1 MRRIACLVSLIG
13 LLALGGCGVVYRMDV
28 RQGNL
33 IDQDMVDQLKPGMTK
48 RQVELVM
55 GTPQLASPFEQDRWD
70 YLTSTQKRR
79 ADAEIKTL
87 SLYFQSGTLERIEG
101 DWQPEAEDDLLRASQ
116 ELQKNVPEDNV
127 RRIPGQGG

>member
-1 MRRIACLVSLIG
+1 MLRMFC
-13 LLALGGCGVVYRMDV
+13 LALLVLGLGACGVVYRMDV

-33 IDQDMVDQLKPGMTK
+33 VDQDMVDQLKPGMTK

-70 YLTSTQKRR
+70 YLTSTRQRR
-79 ADAEIKTL
+79 KDAEIKTL
-87 SLYFQSGTLERIEG
+87 SLYFANDALERIEG
-101 DWQPEAEDDLLRASQ
+101 DWQPQAEDELLRASQ

-127 RRIPGQGG
+127 RRIPGQGGN